1 VGTAHDLEVRPTQAT
16 SSSFGFMDRRQQLS
30 FDSGVV
36 LSDGKTQAPSP
47 VEMASAR
54 QASISRN
61 TPSATAAS
69 RIDRPV
75 FGLSTIP
82 RYTRWPNA
90 AKSRQSGS
98 SQGEDFTWTHPD
110 YDRKL
115 RDQPFPLIEN
125 AEMIDDRE

>member
-54 QASISRN
+54 QASISRY

-75 FGLSTIP
+75 LDYRQFRDTPVGRMPQKVVNLGQVRAKISPGRIPTTIASFGIN
-82 RYTRWPNA
+82 R
-90 AKSRQSGS
+90 SR
-98 SQGEDFTWTHPD
+98 
-110 YDRKL
+110 
-115 RDQPFPLIEN
+115 
-125 AEMIDDRE
+125 